1 MKHPVL
7 IKNNYRVYFEKV
19 LYNEIQEVLVVHCD
33 VSRWNKTVKQ
43 QLIIDS
49 YNLFSK
55 QDKPIIAIHDK
66 MDKKHLKFI
75 TMMGFHPCLDEI
87 TIADGSKSM
96 MFIWS
101 NI

>member
-7 IKNNYRVYFEKV
+7 VKKDYTIYFEYV
-19 LYNEIQEVLVVHCD
+19 LYNEIQEIIVVHCD
-33 VSRWNKTVKQ
+33 ITKWNKTVKH
-43 QLIIDS
+43 QLAVDS

-55 QDKPIIAIHDK
+55 QDKPIVAVHDK
-66 MDKKHLKFI
+66 EDKKHFKFI
-75 TMMGFHPCLDEI
+75 TMMGFYPCLDEI
-87 TIADGSKSM
+87 LIEDGSKNM